1 MIEQLFSE
9 GKSFSVQSFRILYF
23 FTTLTS
29 PLQSGFAVSSK
40 NFKKAVDRNRVKR
53 LMREAYRVQ
62 KNDLKQSIEDTRTN
76 LAVFFI
82 YTGKTLPSY
91 DVVKE
96 KIGVALNRLQKIT
109 NESTVGNS

>member
-9 GKSFSVQSFRILYF
+9 GKSFSIQSFRILYL
-23 FTTLTS
+23 FTTLIS

-53 LMREAYRVQ
+53 LMREAYRIQ
-62 KNDLKQSIEDTRTN
+62 KNDLKQSLEDKQSN

-82 YTGKTLPSY
+82 YTGKTVPLY
-91 DVVKE
+91 NMVQE
-96 KIGVALNRLQKIT
+96 KIRLALDRLQKIT
-109 NESTVGNS
+109 NESTIGNS